1 MILKY
6 ADNVFIYYFLSEALF
21 ISTKCCQFL
30 LKSVVAEE
38 AALSLSERNER
49 AVDIVMLMW

>member
-30 LKSVVAEE
+30 LKLVVVAEE

-49 AVDIVMLMW
+49 AVDIVMLM